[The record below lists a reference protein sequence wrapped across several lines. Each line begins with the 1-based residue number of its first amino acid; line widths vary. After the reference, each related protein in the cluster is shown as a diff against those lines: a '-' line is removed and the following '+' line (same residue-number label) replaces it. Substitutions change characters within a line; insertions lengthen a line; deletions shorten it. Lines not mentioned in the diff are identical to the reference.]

1 MKAKISR
8 EVLIWV
14 FGVKLKSSKWTKV
27 KMSRGQ
33 YDAKYRLNVLIS
45 LSHWRKKTF
54 GCMFPSTRQTLD
66 YSCRG
71 GGVTGRGGPTLTVDS
86 RRFRTQT
93 PRAKVSGQNRNSRFI
108 SPSQRMTSR
117 CWDEEMSAP
126 CGGQRRKHRLNREV
140 KILSACVILDKPS

>member
-1 MKAKISR
+1 MKWKLWNEMKAKISR

-71 GGVTGRGGPTLTVDS
+71 GGGHRSRRSYLDGGQQAVQDADPQSEGLGTEPEQPVHLPEPEDDFPVLGRGDVGTLWRS
-86 RRFRTQT
+86 KKKT
-93 PRAKVSGQNRNSRFI
+93 P
-108 SPSQRMTSR
+108 
-117 CWDEEMSAP
+117 
-126 CGGQRRKHRLNREV
+126 V
-140 KILSACVILDKPS
+140 K